1 MLREHTP
8 KLCFPGFELNYESI
22 DKNNK
27 IYDTLKIV
35 FESTHFRKK
44 KILFRSV
51 FQFGGFKSRVSA
63 KKVMVY
69 VPLSGLWQ

>member
-44 KILFRSV
+44 KFFLEV
-51 FQFGGFKSRVSA
+51 FFN
-63 KKVMVY
+63 
-69 VPLSGLWQ
+69 L

>member
-1 MLREHTP
+1 MSRGHTP

-35 FESTHFRKK
+35 FESKHFRKK
-44 KILFRSV
+44 KFFLEV
-51 FQFGGFKSRVSA
+51 FFNLEDSNLGSRQ
-63 KKVMVY
+63 KR
-69 VPLSGLWQ
+69 LWCMSP